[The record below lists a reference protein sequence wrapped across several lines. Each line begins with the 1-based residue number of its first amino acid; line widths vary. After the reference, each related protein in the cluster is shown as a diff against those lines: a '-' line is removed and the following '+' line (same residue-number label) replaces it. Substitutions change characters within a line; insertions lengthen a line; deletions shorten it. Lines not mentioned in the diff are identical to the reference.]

1 MAQTQIP
8 TDPDRELERL
18 YASITGRAPFSYA
31 PSQDPLY
38 RSYADRYVQNGRL
51 AMRDTVGKSAALT
64 GGYGSSYAETAG
76 QQQYGE
82 YLRALSDA
90 LPELYSRAFA
100 RYQAEGDALR
110 DDYSLAW
117 QRRENDYQR
126 ERDALGDERYA
137 AEQAAEAERQR
148 LKQREA
154 DYNRLYKLVASAGYE
169 PTDEELEAVGLTR
182 AQAEALRTEYLRA
195 NKLLPGSGKTVV
207 YRSGRSK
214 KKTEKTTTDAAS
226 NTDRILDTIVKPA
239 SGAAKS
245 TVRVVKPSQA
255 GKGGRVTK

>member
-90 LPELYSRAFA
+90 LPELYSRAFE
-100 RYQAEGDALR
+100 RYRAEGDALR

-117 QRRENDYQR
+117 QRRENAYQR

-137 AEQAAEAERQR
+137 AEQEAEAERQR

-182 AQAEALRTEYLRA
+182 AQAEALRSEYLRA
-195 NKLLPGSGKTVV
+195 NKLLPGGKAAS
-207 YRSGRSK
+207 SGRGGSK
-214 KKTEKTTTDAAS
+214 KKTEKKKTAAAP
-226 NTDRILDTIVKPA
+226 TDRILDTIAKPE
-239 SGAAKS
+239 SGAA
-245 TVRVVKPSQA
+245 RIVKPSQA
-255 GKGGRVTK
+255 GKGGATK